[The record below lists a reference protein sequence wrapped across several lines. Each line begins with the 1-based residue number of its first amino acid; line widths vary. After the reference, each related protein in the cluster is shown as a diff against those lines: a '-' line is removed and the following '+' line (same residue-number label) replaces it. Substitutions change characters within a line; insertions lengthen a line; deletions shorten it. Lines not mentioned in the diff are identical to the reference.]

1 MINTNMMKYSLLSFA
16 IIFFGSSTAV
26 ADSDLSNTTT
36 SEANQQIISV
46 SQSSVGSVG
55 GSVQIDI
62 SYSTSNQDNTTTGL
76 GFRLHYNSNLMEIS
90 AVNYLLQKDL
100 LVDVTGPFEDNQDQ
114 DNDASTD
121 QYYSV
126 GWASLNGDWPN
137 EVLPAN
143 VLSLQITIDSEIE
156 IDQIDSTPINFSATA
171 LASGYQ
177 FLPQNYNLELTDS
190 TWDFDGSCDADAL
203 TDGLIVLRYGFDLHG
218 DNLVRGVM
226 HPDSTLTATEVE
238 TRIQNSLSMM
248 DIDQNGSFD
257 ALTDGL
263 ILLRYLFDVS
273 GENLVRD
280 VVSPTGARTSSDA
293 ITQYIERHMPSTFTE

>member
-36 SEANQQIISV
+36 SEANQQIVSV

-62 SYSTSNQDNTTTGL
+62 TYSTSNQDNTTTGL

-90 AVNYLLQKDL
+90 AVNSLLQKDL
-100 LVDVTGPFEDNQDQ
+100 LVDVTGPLEDNQDQ

-143 VLSLQITIDSEIE
+143 VLSV
-156 IDQIDSTPINFSATA
+156 STTPSSPVSSYTTA
-171 LASGYQ
+171 RPFVLKSRT
-177 FLPQNYNLELTDS
+177 LPAVKTS
-190 TWDFDGSCDADAL
+190 T
-203 TDGLIVLRYGFDLHG
+203 
-218 DNLVRGVM
+218 
-226 HPDSTLTATEVE
+226 
-238 TRIQNSLSMM
+238 
-248 DIDQNGSFD
+248 SFF
-257 ALTDGL
+257 
-263 ILLRYLFDVS
+263 I
-273 GENLVRD
+273 
-280 VVSPTGARTSSDA
+280 
-293 ITQYIERHMPSTFTE
+293 